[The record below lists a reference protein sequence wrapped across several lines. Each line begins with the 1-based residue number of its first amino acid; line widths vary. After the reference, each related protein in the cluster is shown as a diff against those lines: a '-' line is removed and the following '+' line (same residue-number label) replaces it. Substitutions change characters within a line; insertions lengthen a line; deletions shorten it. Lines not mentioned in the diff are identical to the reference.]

1 MNRVKITSGI
11 ILAATAVLLPTPSP
25 AHEGATGVV
34 KERMDTMTQAGK
46 AMKDAGERIR
56 AGHDLSAI
64 KQDAQTIATVAAGT
78 ARQFPAGS
86 DQHPTDA
93 KPEIWTHWDDFAARA
108 QALEQESALLET
120 VAGTGNAD
128 TIGRQLHIV
137 GRICADCHD
146 LYRAKRQ

>member
-1 MNRVKITSGI
+1 MNRMNVPAGV
-11 ILAATAVLLPTPSP
+11 LAAAIALLPPQSP

-34 KERMDTMTQAGK
+34 KERMDAMTQAGK
-46 AMKDAGERIR
+46 AMKDAGEHIR

-64 KQDAQTIATVAAGT
+64 KQDAQAIATVAAGIG
-78 ARQFPAGS
+78 RQFPAGS

-108 QALEQESALLET
+108 DTLERESAVLEKL
-120 VAGTGNAD
+120 AD
-128 TIGRQLHIV
+128 TGDAGAVGRQFHTV

-146 LYRAKRQ
+146 LYRVKRQ

>member
-1 MNRVKITSGI
+1 MNRMKITAGI
-11 ILAATAVLLPTPSP
+11 ILAATALLPSPSP

-34 KERMDTMTQAGK
+34 KERMDAMTQAGK
-46 AMKDAGERIR
+46 AVKDAGERIR

-64 KQDAQTIATVAAGT
+64 KQDAQVIATVTAGIGN
-78 ARQFPAGS
+78 QFPAGS

-108 QALEQESALLET
+108 QALERESAVLEN
-120 VAGTGNAD
+120 VAD
-128 TIGRQLHIV
+128 TGDTGAVGRQFHTV

-146 LYRAKRQ
+146 LYRVKRQ